1 MGLSIYAHSPMRPT
15 NVITPGL
22 LCKDSANE
30 RNVRMLTFAE
40 CSLSSLFWMQR
51 QCKRAQC
58 TLAYFCRVQRVF
70 AFLNAKL
77 QYRKAENNSIDN
89 R

>member
-1 MGLSIYAHSPMRPT
+1 MGLGIYAHSPMRPT

-40 CSLSSLFWMQR
+40 CSLSSLFWMQS
-51 QCKRAQC
+51 
-58 TLAYFCRVQRVF
+58 Y
-70 AFLNAKL
+70 NI
-77 QYRKAENNSIDN
+77 ENPKTIRLTTVDKPLIS

>member
-1 MGLSIYAHSPMRPT
+1 MGLGIYAHSPMRPT

-40 CSLSSLFWMQR
+40 CSLSSLFQ
-51 QCKRAQC
+51 
-58 TLAYFCRVQRVF
+58 VQSYNIEKPKTIRLTTVDKP
-70 AFLNAKL
+70 LIS
-77 QYRKAENNSIDN
+77 R
-89 R
+89 

>member
-15 NVITPGL
+15 NIITPGL

-40 CSLSSLFWMQR
+40 CSLSSLFWKQSYNIEKPKTIR
-51 QCKRAQC
+51 LTTVDKPLISR
-58 TLAYFCRVQRVF
+58 
-70 AFLNAKL
+70 
-77 QYRKAENNSIDN
+77 
-89 R
+89 

>member
-1 MGLSIYAHSPMRPT
+1 MGLGIYAHSPMRPT
-15 NVITPGL
+15 NIITPGL

-40 CSLSSLFWMQR
+40 CSLSSLFQMQR
-51 QCKRAQC
+51 
-58 TLAYFCRVQRVF
+58 Y
-70 AFLNAKL
+70 NI
-77 QYRKAENNSIDN
+77 ENPKTIRLTTVDKPLIS